1 MVNCE
6 RVRLVFEQDDSSP
19 CGLLMSYGPDM
30 PDYFRK
36 AAGYADKIPNGAKH
50 ADASLAA
57 GPSRAGD
64 QSQGGEGDGADHS
77 AVSAGHHGRGHR
89 MKPPMS
95 PLMDISMRSAD
106 VRFRGAN
113 STGPGN
119 TF

>member
-1 MVNCE
+1 M
-6 RVRLVFEQDDSSP
+6 RSSDV
-19 CGLLMSYGPDM
+19 LWADM

-106 VRFRGAN
+106 VRFRGN
-113 STGPGN
+113 SGHWSNLAECLLMTLSGQ
-119 TF
+119 FRAR

>member
-1 MVNCE
+1 M
-6 RVRLVFEQDDSSP
+6 RSSDV
-19 CGLLMSYGPDM
+19 LWADM

-36 AAGYADKIPNGAKH
+36 AAGYADKIPNGAKP

-89 MKPPMS
+89 MITYVAFWP
-95 PLMDISMRSAD
+95 IATYCAATQIRSL
-106 VRFRGAN
+106 
-113 STGPGN
+113 TG
-119 TF
+119 